1 MEDKMAGAAFGRAT
15 NYGPTLEWRSKVNKI
30 YIKKGYNQV
39 NGKCKCNV
47 NSL

>member
-30 YIKKGYNQV
+30 YIKKRVQSSKWEV
-39 NGKCKCNV
+39 
-47 NSL
+47 